1 MIARTRTPGLT
12 WIPLPSSGM
21 DLDGPARE
29 PAATTDLGR
38 DAFEYTRAT
47 SPTARRFRGRAGR
60 GGAGRAGSGS
70 CPASGVAWSL
80 AHKYGI

>member
-21 DLDGPARE
+21 DLGGTARA
-29 PAATTDLGR
+29 PSATTDLGR

-47 SPTARRFRGRAGR
+47 SPVARRFRRRAGR
-60 GGAGRAGSGS
+60 GGPGRI
-70 CPASGVAWSL
+70 
-80 AHKYGI
+80 GIGRRHQTRAKT